1 MSGIGFME
9 LLIIFTL
16 LLIPIL
22 LLVFL
27 LTRNR
32 LRLWLMRKSEARY
45 FQGGPDDS
53 TKKK

>member
-32 LRLWLMRKSEARY
+32 LRMIFPR
-45 FQGGPDDS
+45 FGGHQVTRQLP
-53 TKKK
+53 